1 MRAYSSNSFKPPK
14 RGGGKPWA
22 WILFVFIAG
31 VVLGIIIDQRLSARK
46 PIELIVSA
54 PFQEVPQ
61 ESEYDKSSSEIWS
74 DSGNISVRSPQPN
87 GLVASPLIVEGMERT
102 FEQNVVLRLR
112 DGNGNELVKL
122 STTGTAP
129 DVGIHGLYRAELI
142 FEQSKTKTK
151 TGTLEVFQSSAK
163 DGSEIDKVT
172 IQVRFPAQGGSAS
185 GGE

>member
-1 MRAYSSNSFKPPK
+1 M
-14 RGGGKPWA
+14 

-31 VVLGIIIDQRLSARK
+31 VVGGVVIDQKLSAQK

-54 PFQEVPQ
+54 PRQEVSQ
-61 ESEYDKSSSEIWS
+61 ESAGVNSAPEVWSE
-74 DSGNISVRSPQPN
+74 SGNISVRSPQPN

-112 DGNGNELVKL
+112 DGNGIELVKL

-129 DVGIHGLYRAELI
+129 DAGIHGLYRAELI

-172 IQVRFPAQGGSAS
+172 VPVRF
-185 GGE
+185 EL